1 MLYQEVYDIMKIT
14 IGDTVLTATLE
25 NNSSAE
31 ALKER
36 LAQGPV
42 TIQMEDYASMEKV
55 GDFGFRLPTN
65 DRRTTTKAG
74 DLILYLGSSFVIYYD
89 RNSWNF
95 TRLGSIDNISAK
107 ELKQILGRG
116 NVTVTLSL

>member
-1 MLYQEVYDIMKIT
+1 MKIA
-14 IGDTVLTATLE
+14 IGDTILTATLE

-31 ALKER
+31 SLKER

-89 RNSWNF
+89 RNSWSF

-116 NVTVTLSL
+116 DVTVTLSL

>member
-1 MLYQEVYDIMKIT
+1 MKIT
-14 IGDTVLTATLE
+14 IGDTLLTATLE

-31 ALKER
+31 ALKEK
-36 LAQGPV
+36 LAQEPV
-42 TIQMEDYASMEKV
+42 TIHMEDYASMEKV
-55 GDFGFRLPTN
+55 GDLGFHLPTN
-65 DRRTTTKAG
+65 DRQTTTKAG

-107 ELKQILGRG
+107 ELQQILGRG
-116 NVTVTLSL
+116 DVTVTLSL